1 MLAREGQCVRGGTLR
16 MGQVEGDQAAGIR
29 VLERTG
35 ALGGD
40 GEVDAQAARGL
51 YERGRAV
58 GRRGE
63 EQQQAGNGL
72 ARHAAPYFLAAA
84 KYGFE
89 PAA

>member
-1 MLAREGQCVRGGTLR
+1 MLAREGQCLRGGMLR
-16 MGQVEGDQAAGIR
+16 IGQVEGDEAAGIR
-29 VLERTG
+29 VLERAGT
-35 ALGGD
+35 LGGD

-63 EQQQAGNGL
+63 EEEEPASGGRSML
-72 ARHAAPYFLAAA
+72 RPYFLAAA

-89 PAA
+89 PAV